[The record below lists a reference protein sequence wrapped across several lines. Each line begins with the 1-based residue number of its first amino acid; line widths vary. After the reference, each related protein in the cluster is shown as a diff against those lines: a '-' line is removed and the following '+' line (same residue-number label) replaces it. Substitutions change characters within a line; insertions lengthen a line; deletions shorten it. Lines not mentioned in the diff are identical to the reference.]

1 MASPNQTASPAAV
14 VVDPY
19 SSGKYLLQELEQ
31 RGVAIIAVRSSR
43 LLGTQFLKS
52 HEANKRYFAELL
64 EFEDL
69 DGLAELTTVVAALPY
84 TVLGVFAGSEPGVE
98 LANRLSHALD
108 MPTTNP
114 LELIEAR
121 KDKAEMQEA
130 LRANGLP
137 AAEQFKSGDVDK
149 LVAWAR
155 SRNQWPLVAKPVGG
169 AGSDSIFFC
178 KNETDVKIAHE
189 QIIGQINP
197 TGVMNNHLALQEFLS
212 GDEYIIDTVSHGGKH
227 ICVAIWVYNK
237 VKGLPWNPHAIMPE
251 QNMLLAPSGEK
262 QDQLVDYV
270 FKVLDAVGLKYGPCH
285 TEVMFTERGPILV
298 EVNARLHGLQGP
310 RVIELCTGVSKAT
323 YAADTIISDGE
334 LFQKMMNAASPARY
348 LYPMIK
354 QAVNVC
360 LISPVEGVIQNSIK
374 EVIAAMNLPSII
386 EILPN
391 VEQGGYLSQ
400 TTDLASLAGTVIMVH
415 ESMNQINADIRR
427 IRHAENSLELYSV
440 SPSPNKA

>member
-98 LANRLSHALD
+98 LANRLSDALG

-197 TGVMNNHLALQEFLS
+197 TGVMNNHLALRVF
-212 GDEYIIDTVSHGGKH
+212 
-227 ICVAIWVYNK
+227 IW
-237 VKGLPWNPHAIMPE
+237 
-251 QNMLLAPSGEK
+251 
-262 QDQLVDYV
+262 
-270 FKVLDAVGLKYGPCH
+270 
-285 TEVMFTERGPILV
+285 R
-298 EVNARLHGLQGP
+298 
-310 RVIELCTGVSKAT
+310 
-323 YAADTIISDGE
+323 
-334 LFQKMMNAASPARY
+334 
-348 LYPMIK
+348 
-354 QAVNVC
+354 
-360 LISPVEGVIQNSIK
+360 
-374 EVIAAMNLPSII
+374 
-386 EILPN
+386 
-391 VEQGGYLSQ
+391 
-400 TTDLASLAGTVIMVH
+400 
-415 ESMNQINADIRR
+415 
-427 IRHAENSLELYSV
+427 
-440 SPSPNKA
+440 